1 MRRSSKIPAALILVM
16 GFALL
21 CNLMSTCSSNYVPGS
36 HGEENDLVFSKD
48 VVATSPV
55 EDGLMEG
62 VDSSFGKY
70 HRKLQICV
78 CSCACGCSARQCA
91 FCCMVKNKKK
101 NIPIIT
107 TTTATTTV

>member
-1 MRRSSKIPAALILVM
+1 MRRSSRIPAALILVM
-16 GFALL
+16 GFAFL

-36 HGEENDLVFSKD
+36 NDDKENLVFSKD
-48 VVATSPV
+48 AAVATSPV

-91 FCCMVKNKKK
+91 FCCMVKNKNK
-101 NIPIIT
+101 NSPIT
-107 TTTATTTV
+107 DYYHH